1 MGQGMDELRTRGRG
15 QDISALV
22 EALRSTKG
30 QMGVISERA
39 MADQF
44 NVKRHQLRRA
54 LQVLRDA
61 GELGPIETRRKSID
75 VRQSEALARDTNPVE
90 VIEIRLALEPSLAR
104 LAAVRASSLDISRIL
119 KTASTSVKSD
129 SGSADLA
136 FHRSIAAATGN
147 RLASGLYSLL
157 RQVGS
162 NTRVRMQ
169 RKNPECPDR
178 IKQRDA
184 EHRAIAECIA
194 ARDPDG
200 AEKAM
205 RNHLL
210 AVQRLV
216 VERLLPIAEAG

>member
-1 MGQGMDELRTRGRG
+1 
-15 QDISALV
+15 
-22 EALRSTKG
+22 
-30 QMGVISERA
+30 

-75 VRQSEALARDTNPVE
+75 ARQSEALARDTNPVE

-147 RLASGLYSLL
+147 RLA
-157 RQVGS
+157 
-162 NTRVRMQ
+162 Q
-169 RKNPECPDR
+169 R
-178 IKQRDA
+178 A
-184 EHRAIAECIA
+184 
-194 ARDPDG
+194 
-200 AEKAM
+200 
-205 RNHLL
+205 
-210 AVQRLV
+210 
-216 VERLLPIAEAG
+216 LLPFASSRKQYESANAAKKSRMPRQNKAT